1 MTATGILKQG
11 IPLELLTIV
20 LLAGC
25 VGALAPAVVPPAEV
39 EGEIKRVVE
48 VEADGLTC
56 HYLCQSFWAEEAF
69 SAHLAN
75 QAQFKADFKQ
85 DFEQGLAQWN
95 ITASDYSFSF
105 DSATR
110 STIALC
116 DIPDAITL
124 SGDEY
129 RARFEWLLTP
139 LGLDFIDDN
148 FHESETGLSWQGS
161 INGMPTTV
169 TVKLPTIDNIV
180 YEAWAEP
187 IGHCHAHAWWTT
199 ES

>member
-1 MTATGILKQG
+1 MAATGILKQG
-11 IPLELLTIV
+11 IPLGLLTIV

-25 VGALAPAVVPPAEV
+25 VGALAPAE
-39 EGEIKRVVE
+39 EQGEIKRVIE

-95 ITASDYSFSF
+95 ISASDYSFSF

-110 STIALC
+110 STVIRCA
-116 DIPDAITL
+116 IHDAISL
-124 SGDEY
+124 KAEGECY
-129 RARFEWLLTP
+129 AQFECLLRP
-139 LGLDFIDDN
+139 LGLDFIDDD
-148 FHESETGLSWQGS
+148 FKESANGLSWEDS
-161 INGMPTTV
+161 IKGVPTTV
-169 TVKLPTIDNIV
+169 TVELLVIDSSV
-180 YEAWAEP
+180 YKAWNHP
-187 IGHCHAHAWWTT
+187 IGHCHAHAWW
-199 ES
+199 SD

>member
-1 MTATGILKQG
+1 MTATRILKQG

-25 VGALAPAVVPPAEV
+25 VGALAPAEVPPAKV
-39 EGEIKRVVE
+39 EGEIKRVIE
-48 VEADGLTC
+48 VEAEGLTC

-95 ITASDYSFSF
+95 VSASDYSFSF

-148 FHESETGLSWQGS
+148 FHEFETGLSWQGS